1 LIETAVACR
10 IAPARSTIGA
20 RKKVPPNNKADPAR
34 DLRLR
39 VISSSNNGIWIF
51 VERDSASA
59 GPHNL
64 S

>member
-1 LIETAVACR
+1 LLVESR
-10 IAPARSTIGA
+10 RRGARS
-20 RKKVPPNNKADPAR
+20 AR

-51 VERDSASA
+51 VERDSPSA